1 MLHLVGGVARVGRA
15 EGVEEEVIER
25 KRKKKMRLTKICAD
39 TKVTIFRG
47 KRARNFHQKGKTRIH
62 FFYADILAQ
71 RKIEGTLRLSAH
83 YLVQILIDGLFHVIS
98 SLAFLV
104 NE

>member
-39 TKVTIFRG
+39 TKVTIFSG
-47 KRARNFHQKGKTRIH
+47 KRTRNFFRQKGKTRIH
-62 FFYADILAQ
+62 FF
-71 RKIEGTLRLSAH
+71 G
-83 YLVQILIDGLFHVIS
+83 
-98 SLAFLV
+98 
-104 NE
+104 